1 MKVMQFQIG
10 KQGLTE
16 EVVKT
21 LDNLFKSHDQ
31 IRISALKASGRDRNS
46 IQSLA
51 DEIIEKINYK
61 CAARVIG
68 FKIILSKLSKVP
80 KDKTKRL

>member
-10 KQGLTE
+10 KAGLTS

-21 LDNLFKSHDQ
+21 LDSALKSHDQ
-31 IRISALKASGRDRNS
+31 VRISALKSSGRDRES
-46 IQSLA
+46 IHSLA
-51 DEIIEKINYK
+51 KEIEEKVNYK
-61 CAARVIG
+61 CASRVIG

-80 KDKTKRL
+80 INKSKAL

>member
-10 KQGLTE
+10 KLGLTE

-21 LDNLFKSHDQ
+21 LDFVLKSHDQ
-31 IRISALKASGRDRNS
+31 VRISALKASGRDRNS

-51 DEIIEKINYK
+51 DEIIRRLNYK
-61 CAARVIG
+61 CAVRVIG
-68 FKIILSKLSKVP
+68 FKIILSKLSRVP
-80 KDKTKRL
+80 KNKSKAL